1 MHAKIK
7 KSYAYANLTPIE
19 TEKLDELAETLG
31 YASRT
36 HLYTAI
42 AHILLYGD
50 AAEFVRQN
58 NRKTELTRR
67 MSVFFNILDELAF
80 PIIAMRGI
88 APVYTFLLDDIR
100 REFFARTD
108 AVPAD
113 ATMKNWLK
121 IYANINRVRLDEYCD
136 RLRRQTYLEEQEAYA

>member
-7 KSYAYANLTPIE
+7 KSYAYANLTPAE

-80 PIIAMRGI
+80 PVIALRGI

-100 REFFARTD
+100 RELFNRTD
-108 AVPAD
+108 AVPTD
-113 ATMKNWLK
+113 ETLKHWLK
-121 IYANINRVRLDEYCD
+121 IYANINRTRLDEYCD
-136 RLRRQTYLEEQEAYA
+136 EIRRQHYIEEEALA

>member
-1 MHAKIK
+1 MHTKTK
-7 KSYAYANLTPIE
+7 KAYAYANLTPAE
-19 TEKLDELAETLG
+19 TEKLDEIADTLG
-31 YASRT
+31 YQSRT
-36 HLYTAI
+36 DLYTAA

-80 PIIAMRGI
+80 PVIALRGI

-100 REFFARTD
+100 RELFNRTD
-108 AVPAD
+108 AVPTD
-113 ATMKNWLK
+113 ETLKHWLK
-121 IYANINRVRLDEYCD
+121 IYANINRTRLDEYCD
-136 RLRRQTYLEEQEAYA
+136 EIRRQHYIEEEALA

>member
-80 PIIAMRGI
+80 PVIALRGI

-100 REFFARTD
+100 RELFNRTD
-108 AVPAD
+108 AVPTD
-113 ATMKNWLK
+113 ETLKHWLK
-121 IYANINRVRLDEYCD
+121 IYANINRTRLDEYCD
-136 RLRRQTYLEEQEAYA
+136 EIRRQHYIEEEALA